1 MPKDDT
7 HLITA
12 HDVARHAGVSRSAVS
27 RTFTPGASVSPLTRD
42 KVMAAARA
50 LGYQVNLIARTM
62 NKGYSN
68 FVGVVTAGFESPFR
82 ASLLSPITE
91 ALNKQGLMPLLM
103 NADDPRQLEQSLH
116 ELLSYQIAGV
126 ILTSAS
132 PPLSVVQHYLKHQIP
147 VAMINRG
154 HELEGAEV
162 IGSDNRGGGRL
173 AAATLLA
180 GGARRLAFIGQGQN
194 NFSSRERWEGFRERL
209 AEAGLSPVAV
219 LDAAPSYDGGLGAV
233 QQLFSGRE
241 RPDALFC
248 ATDMLALGALDGLR
262 YKLQLSVPNDV
273 QVIGFDDIP
282 QAAHLA
288 YNLTTL
294 RQNSSELAK
303 SAVAAI
309 VARRK
314 NFQHCG
320 LHGSIAVSLVRR
332 GSTVE

>member
-1 MPKDDT
+1 MPKDDA

-27 RTFTPGASVSPLTRD
+27 RTFTPGASVAPHTRD
-42 KVMAAARA
+42 KVLAAAQA

-82 ASLLSPITE
+82 ASLLSPITD

-103 NADDPRQLEQSLH
+103 NADNPQQLEQSLH
-116 ELLSYQIAGV
+116 TLLSYQIAGV

-132 PPLSVVQHYLKHQIP
+132 PPLSVVQHYLKHHIP

-154 HELEGAEV
+154 HELEGADI

-173 AAATLLA
+173 AAQTLLA
-180 GGARRLAFIGQGQN
+180 SGARRPAFIGQGLH
-194 NFSSRERWEGFRERL
+194 NFSSRERWLGFSEGL
-209 AEAGLSPVAV
+209 AAAGITPLAV
-219 LDAAPSYDGGLGAV
+219 QDAAPGYEGGLAAV
-233 QQLFSGRE
+233 RHLFSDAV

-248 ATDMLALGALDGLR
+248 ATDMLALGAMDGVRIEHHLA
-262 YKLQLSVPNDV
+262 VPHDV
-273 QVIGFDDIP
+273 QIIGFDDIP

-288 YNLTTL
+288 YRLTSL
-294 RQNSSELAK
+294 RQDSHELAN

-314 NFQHCG
+314 NFLLPTPHR
-320 LHGSIAVSLVRR
+320 SIPVTLVRR
-332 GSTVE
+332 NSTLE

>member
-1 MPKDDT
+1 MPKDDA

-27 RTFTPGASVSPLTRD
+27 RTFTPGASVSPHTRD
-42 KVMAAARA
+42 KVMAAAQA

-82 ASLLSPITE
+82 ASLLGPITD

-103 NADDPRQLEQSLH
+103 NADDPQQLEQSLH

-132 PPLSVVQHYLKHQIP
+132 PPLSVVQHYLKHHIP

-154 HELEGAEV
+154 HELEGADV

-173 AAATLLA
+173 AAQTLLA
-180 GGARRLAFIGQGQN
+180 SGARRPAFIGQGQH
-194 NFSSRERWEGFRERL
+194 NFSSRERWLGFSERL
-209 AEAGLSPVAV
+209 AEAGITPVAV
-219 LDAAPSYDGGLGAV
+219 QDAAPGYDGGRAAV
-233 QQLFSGRE
+233 CHLFNTGV

-262 YKLQLSVPNDV
+262 LELNLSVPKDV
-273 QVIGFDDIP
+273 QVVGFDDIP

-288 YNLTTL
+288 YHLTTL
-294 RQNSSELAK
+294 RQDSQALAR

-309 VARRK
+309 IARRK
-314 NFQHCG
+314 NFQLPTPHS
-320 LHGSIAVSLVRR
+320 SIPVTLVRR
-332 GSTVE
+332 SSTLE

>member
-27 RTFTPGASVSPLTRD
+27 RTFTPGASVSPHTRD
-42 KVMAAARA
+42 KVMAAAQA

-82 ASLLSPITE
+82 ASLLSPITV
-91 ALNKQGLMPLLM
+91 ALNRQGLMPLLM
-103 NADDPRQLEQSLH
+103 NADDPLQLEQSLH

-173 AAATLLA
+173 AADTLLA
-180 GGARRLAFIGQGQN
+180 GGASAWL
-194 NFSSRERWEGFRERL
+194 
-209 AEAGLSPVAV
+209 
-219 LDAAPSYDGGLGAV
+219 
-233 QQLFSGRE
+233 
-241 RPDALFC
+241 
-248 ATDMLALGALDGLR
+248 
-262 YKLQLSVPNDV
+262 LSVR
-273 QVIGFDDIP
+273 
-282 QAAHLA
+282 AH
-288 YNLTTL
+288 TTSVAG
-294 RQNSSELAK
+294 NAGKAFATGSPK
-303 SAVAAI
+303 SASAQWRCWMPHPAMTAGSAQSNNCSAPLNGPMHCFVQPTCWPW
-309 VARRK
+309 ARWTGCASSCSCPFPTMYK
-314 NFQHCG
+314 
-320 LHGSIAVSLVRR
+320 S
-332 GSTVE
+332 

>member
-27 RTFTPGASVSPLTRD
+27 RTFTPGASVSPHTRD
-42 KVMAAARA
+42 KVMAAAQA

-82 ASLLSPITE
+82 ASLLSPITV
-91 ALNKQGLMPLLM
+91 ALNRQGLMPLLM
-103 NADDPRQLEQSLH
+103 NADDPLQLEQSLH

-173 AAATLLA
+173 AADTLLA
-180 GGARRLAFIGQGQN
+180 GGAKRLAFIGQGTH
-194 NFSSRERWEGFRERL
+194 NFSSRERWEGFRDRL
-209 AEAGLSPVAV
+209 AEVGLSPVAV
-219 LDAAPSYDGGLGAV
+219 LDAAPGYDGGLSAV
-233 QQLFSGRE
+233 QQLFSATE

-248 ATDMLALGALDGLR
+248 ATDMLAMGALDGLR
-262 YKLQLSVPNDV
+262 FKLQLSVPDDV

-294 RQNSSELAK
+294 RQNSNALAT

-314 NFQHCG
+314 NFQQRSV
-320 LHGSIAVSLVRR
+320 HGSIAVSLVSR
-332 GSTVE
+332 GSTIE

>member
-1 MPKDDT
+1 MSKDDT

-27 RTFTPGASVSPLTRD
+27 RTFTPGASVSPHTRE
-42 KVMAAARA
+42 KVMVAAQA

-82 ASLLSPITE
+82 ASLLNPMTE

-103 NADDPRQLEQSLH
+103 NADDPLQLEQSLH

-162 IGSDNRGGGRL
+162 IGSDNRGGGRM
-173 AAATLLA
+173 AANTLLA
-180 GGARRLAFIGQGQN
+180 SGAKRLAFIGQGAH
-194 NFSSRERWEGFRERL
+194 NFSSRERWEGFRARL
-209 AEAGLSPVAV
+209 AEVGLTPIAV
-219 LDAAPSYDGGLGAV
+219 QDAAPGYDGGLAAV
-233 QQLFSGRE
+233 QHLFSGEE

-248 ATDMLALGALDGLR
+248 ATDMLAFGALDGLR
-262 YKLQLSVPNDV
+262 FNLKLSVPHDV
-273 QVIGFDDIP
+273 QVVGFDDIP

-294 RQNSSELAK
+294 RQNSAELAK
-303 SAVAAI
+303 CAVAAI
-309 VARRK
+309 VARRR
-314 NFQHCG
+314 NFQHCAT
-320 LHGSIAVSLVRR
+320 HGSIPVSLVRR
-332 GSTVE
+332 SSTLE